1 MEDNIL
7 EEKAEE
13 DFKNTQKKFWKHIK
27 SVKKDRTGTAPL
39 KENGLLYSDPK
50 SKADILNRQY
60 QSVFSHEDLNNIPEP
75 DEPEFPAMSEIT
87 ATEDGVFKLLTEL
100 KENKASGPDQL
111 SPRILRIAA
120 KPLSRCLTPHL

>member
-60 QSVFSHEDLNNIPEP
+60 QSVFSREDLNNIPEP

-111 SPRILRIAA
+111 
-120 KPLSRCLTPHL
+120 